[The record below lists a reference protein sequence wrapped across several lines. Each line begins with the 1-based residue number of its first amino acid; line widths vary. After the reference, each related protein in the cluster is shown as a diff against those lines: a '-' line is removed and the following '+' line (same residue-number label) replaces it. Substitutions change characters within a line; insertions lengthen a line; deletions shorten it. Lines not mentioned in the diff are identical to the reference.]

1 MATNK
6 TVFFLIGILLIVLG
20 ASMLAP
26 YSLQIVFREN
36 SHSFISASFVTI
48 FIGVLFVLANLERE
62 FKLNL
67 RQTFLFSSL
76 AWIMVALF
84 GSLPFL
90 LSTQNFTLSEAF
102 FESMSGITTT
112 GATIISDLDNSPK
125 SILLWRAIMQWLGG
139 IGIVVMAITILP
151 LLKVGGMQLFK
162 MEGPDSTEKILPRT
176 IEVATIIIS
185 TYIALTFLCG
195 FFYWTFG
202 MSIFDSVS
210 HAMTTIATGGF
221 STHNDSIGY
230 FNSSNIEIVAS
241 IFIILGSIPFIS
253 YLKFA
258 QGNKKVFFQD
268 VQIRGLIYLLA
279 LSIFVM
285 FLYLLFI
292 NNESN
297 LFDKIRISSFNVI
310 SILSGTGYVTDD
322 FGLWGKFSLIFF
334 LLLMFIG
341 GCAGSTACGIK
352 IFRLQMLLIFLKN
365 QIKKII
371 SPNSVIILKYNNQK
385 ISDNFI
391 NSVIIFI
398 FTFLFI
404 FLIIAMLLSISG
416 LDFITSISGAASS
429 ISNVGPGLGDIIGP
443 NGNYKDIPDI
453 SKWILSAGMLLGR
466 LELFAVLVY
475 SFRLFGEINYGNL

>member
-6 TVFFLIGILLIVLG
+6 TVFFLIGILLVVLG
-20 ASMLAP
+20 SSMLAP
-26 YSLQIVFREN
+26 YAIQVILNEK

-48 FIGVLFVLANLERE
+48 FIGVLFILANLEKE

-76 AWIMVALF
+76 AWFMVAAF

-185 TYIALTFLCG
+185 TYIVLTFICG
-195 FFYWTFG
+195 LFYWIFG
-202 MSIFDSVS
+202 MTVFDSVS

-221 STHNDSIGY
+221 STHNDSIG
-230 FNSSNIEIVAS
+230 FFKNSNIEIVAS

-258 QGNKKVFFQD
+258 QGNKKIFFQD
-268 VQIRGLIYLLA
+268 VQIKGLIYLLA
-279 LSIFVM
+279 ISIFIM
-285 FLYLLFI
+285 FFYLILI
-292 NNESN
+292 NYESS
-297 LFDKIRISSFNVI
+297 LLDKIRISSFNVI

-365 QIKKII
+365 QIKKLV
-371 SPNSVIILKYNNQK
+371 SPNSVIITKYNNQK
-385 ISDNFI
+385 ISDSFI

-416 LDFITSISGAASS
+416 LDLITSISGAASS

-443 NGNYKDIPDI
+443 NGNYRDIPDL

-466 LELFAVLVY
+466 LELFAVLVLFFP
-475 SFRLFGEINYGNL
+475 SFWRN

>member
-26 YSLQIVFREN
+26 YSIQVIYTEN
-36 SHSFISASFVTI
+36 SHSFISSSFVTI
-48 FIGVLFVLANLERE
+48 FIGILFVLANLEKE

-67 RQTFLFSSL
+67 RQTFLFSTL
-76 AWIMVALF
+76 AWLMVAIF

-90 LSTQNFTLSEAF
+90 LSANEFTISEAF

-162 MEGPDSTEKILPRT
+162 MEGPDTTEKILPRT
-176 IEVATIIIS
+176 IEVAAIIIS
-185 TYIALTFLCG
+185 TYVALTFLCG
-195 FFYWTFG
+195 LFYWLFG
-202 MSIFDSVS
+202 MTIFDSVC

-221 STHNDSIGY
+221 STHNDSIG
-230 FNSSNIEIVAS
+230 FFKNSNIEIIAS
-241 IFIILGSIPFIS
+241 LFIILGSIPFIS
-253 YLKFA
+253 YLKFS
-258 QGNKKVFFQD
+258 QGNRKIFFND
-268 VQIRGLIYLLA
+268 VQIKGLIYLLIISTA
-279 LSIFVM
+279 IMFV
-285 FLYLLFI
+285 YLLFI
-292 NNESN
+292 NFESS
-297 LFDKIRISSFNVI
+297 LIDKIRISSFNVI

-322 FGLWGKFSLIFF
+322 FGLWGKFSLVFF
-334 LLLMFIG
+334 LFLMFIG

-352 IFRLQMLLIFLKN
+352 IFRLQMLLIFLKD
-365 QIKKII
+365 QIKKLIY
-371 SPNSVIILKYNNQK
+371 PNSVIITKYNNQK
-385 ISDNFI
+385 ISDDFI
-391 NSVIIFI
+391 KSVIIFI

-429 ISNVGPGLGDIIGP
+429 ISNVGPGLGEMIGP
-443 NGNYKDIPDI
+443 NGNYKALPDL
-453 SKWILSAGMLLGR
+453 SKWILAAGMLLGR
-466 LELFAVLVY
+466 LELFAVLVLFFP
-475 SFRLFGEINYGNL
+475 SFWRN

>member
-26 YSLQIVFREN
+26 YVLQVVLDEG

-48 FIGVLFVLANLERE
+48 FIGILFVLANLEKE

-76 AWIMVALF
+76 AWVTVAIF

-90 LSTQNFTLSEAF
+90 LSTQNFSFSEAF

-185 TYIALTFLCG
+185 TYIILTLTCG
-195 FFYWTFG
+195 FFYWIFG
-202 MSIFDSVS
+202 MTIFDSIS

-221 STHNDSIGY
+221 STHNDSIG
-230 FNSSNIEIVAS
+230 FFKSSNIEMVAS

-253 YLKFA
+253 YLKFT

-268 VQIRGLIYLLA
+268 VQIRGLIYLL
-279 LSIFVM
+279 LISIIIM
-285 FLYLLFI
+285 FLYLLLI
-292 NNESN
+292 NDESS

-334 LLLMFIG
+334 LALMFIG

-371 SPNSVIILKYNNQK
+371 SPNSVIITKYNNQK

-443 NGNYKDIPDI
+443 NGNYKDIPDS

-466 LELFAVLVY
+466 LELFAVLVLFFP
-475 SFRLFGEINYGNL
+475 SFWRG

>member
-1 MATNK
+1 MTSNK

-20 ASMLAP
+20 LSMLAP
-26 YSLQIVFREN
+26 YSMQVIYKEN
-36 SHSFISASFVTI
+36 SHSFISSSFVTI
-48 FIGVLFVLANLERE
+48 FIGILCILANLEKDL
-62 FKLNL
+62 KLNL
-67 RQTFLFSSL
+67 RQTFLFSTL
-76 AWIMVALF
+76 AWVTVAIF
-84 GSLPFL
+84 GSLPFI
-90 LSTQNFTLSEAF
+90 LSNQTFSFSDAF

-176 IEVATIIIS
+176 IEVAAIIIS
-185 TYIALTFLCG
+185 TYVILTLFCG
-195 FFYWTFG
+195 LFYWLFG
-202 MSIFDSVS
+202 MTIFDSFC

-221 STHNDSIGY
+221 STHNDSIG
-230 FNSSNIEIVAS
+230 FFKSSNIEIVAS

-253 YLKFA
+253 YLKFS
-258 QGNKKVFFQD
+258 QGNTKVFFQD
-268 VQIRGLIYLLA
+268 IQIKGLIYLLIIST
-279 LSIFVM
+279 LIM

-292 NNESN
+292 NYESN
-297 LFDKIRISSFNVI
+297 LFEKIRISSFNVI

-334 LLLMFIG
+334 LFLMFIG

-365 QIKKII
+365 QLKKLIY
-371 SPNSVIILKYNNQK
+371 PNSVIITKYNNQK
-385 ISDNFI
+385 ISDDFI
-391 NSVIIFI
+391 RSVIIFI
-398 FTFLFI
+398 FSFLFI

-416 LDFITSISGAASS
+416 LDFVTSISGAASS
-429 ISNVGPGLGDIIGP
+429 ISNVGPGLGEIIGP
-443 NGNYKDIPDI
+443 DGNYKSLPDL
-453 SKWILSAGMLLGR
+453 SKWILAIGMLLGR
-466 LELFAVLVY
+466 LELFAVLVLFFP
-475 SFRLFGEINYGNL
+475 SFWRN

>member
-6 TVFFLIGILLIVLG
+6 TVFFLIGVLLIVLG
-20 ASMLAP
+20 TSMLAP
-26 YSLQIVFREN
+26 YMVQVILNEG
-36 SHSFISASFVTI
+36 SHSFIASSFVTI
-48 FIGVLFVLANLERE
+48 FIGVLFILANLEKE

-67 RQTFLFSSL
+67 RQTFLFSSM
-76 AWIMVALF
+76 AWVMIAIF

-90 LSTQNFTLSEAF
+90 LSTIEFSFSEAF

-151 LLKVGGMQLFK
+151 LLKVGGMQFFK

-185 TYIALTFLCG
+185 TYIILTFLCG
-195 FFYWTFG
+195 FFYWIFG
-202 MSIFDSVS
+202 MTLFDSIS

-221 STHNDSIGY
+221 STHNESIGF
-230 FNSSNIEIVAS
+230 FNNSNIELVAS

-258 QGNKKVFFQD
+258 QGNRKIFLQD
-268 VQIRGLIYLLA
+268 VQIKGLIYLLVI
-279 LSIFVM
+279 SITIM
-285 FLYLLFI
+285 FIYLFFI
-292 NNESN
+292 DYESSV
-297 LFDKIRISSFNVI
+297 FDKIRISSFNVI

-322 FGLWGKFSLIFF
+322 FSLWGKFSLIFF

-365 QIKKII
+365 QIKKLL
-371 SPNSVIILKYNNQK
+371 SPNSVIISKYNNQK

-443 NGNYKDIPDI
+443 NGNYKDIPDL
-453 SKWILSAGMLLGR
+453 SKWILSIGMLLGR
-466 LELFAVLVY
+466 LELFAVLVLFFP
-475 SFRLFGEINYGNL
+475 SFWRN

>member
-20 ASMLAP
+20 AFMLAP
-26 YSLQIVFREN
+26 YTLQIIFDEG
-36 SHSFISASFVTI
+36 SHSFISASFITI
-48 FIGVLFVLANLERE
+48 FIGILFILANLEKE

-90 LSTQNFTLSEAF
+90 LSTQNFSFSEAF

-139 IGIVVMAITILP
+139 IRIVVMAITILP

-176 IEVATIIIS
+176 IEVAAIIIS
-185 TYIALTFLCG
+185 VYITLTLLCG
-195 FFYWTFG
+195 FFYWIFG
-202 MSIFDSVS
+202 MTIFDSVS

-221 STHNDSIGY
+221 STHNDSIG
-230 FNSSNIEIVAS
+230 FFQNPNIEIIAS

-253 YLKFA
+253 YLNFA
-258 QGNKKVFFQD
+258 RGNKQVFFQD
-268 VQIRGLIYLLA
+268 VQIKGLIYLLVI
-279 LSIFVM
+279 SIVIM
-285 FLYLLFI
+285 FFYLLSI
-292 NNESN
+292 NNESS

-365 QIKKII
+365 QIKKLFA
-371 SPNSVIILKYNNQK
+371 PNTVIITKYNNQK
-385 ISDNFI
+385 ISDDFI

-398 FTFLFI
+398 FSFLFI
-404 FLIIAMLLSISG
+404 FLIIAVLLSISG

-429 ISNVGPGLGDIIGP
+429 ISNVGPGLGDMIGP

-453 SKWILSAGMLLGR
+453 SKWILSFGMLLGR
-466 LELFAVLVY
+466 LELFAVLVLFFP
-475 SFRLFGEINYGNL
+475 SFWRN

>member
-1 MATNK
+1 MTSNK
-6 TVFFLIGILLIVLG
+6 TVFFLIGVLLIVLG
-20 ASMLAP
+20 LSMLAP
-26 YSLQIVFREN
+26 YSMQILYKEN
-36 SHSFISASFVTI
+36 SHSFISSSFVTI
-48 FIGVLFVLANLERE
+48 FIGILCVLANLEKDL
-62 FKLNL
+62 KLNL
-67 RQTFLFSSL
+67 RQTFLFSTL
-76 AWIMVALF
+76 AWVMVAIF

-90 LSTQNFTLSEAF
+90 LSSQTFSFSDAF

-162 MEGPDSTEKILPRT
+162 MEGPDTTEKILPRT
-176 IEVATIIIS
+176 IEVAAIIIS
-185 TYIALTFLCG
+185 TYIVLTLFCG
-195 FFYWTFG
+195 FFYWIFG
-202 MSIFDSVS
+202 MTIFDSIC

-221 STHNDSIGY
+221 STHNDSIG
-230 FNSSNIEIVAS
+230 FFKNSNIEIVAS

-253 YLKFA
+253 YLKFS
-258 QGNKKVFFQD
+258 QGNRRIFFQD
-268 VQIRGLIYLLA
+268 VQIKGLIYLLMI
-279 LSIFVM
+279 SISIM

-292 NNESN
+292 NYESN

-334 LLLMFIG
+334 LFLMFIG

-365 QIKKII
+365 QVKKLLY
-371 SPNSVIILKYNNQK
+371 PNSVIITKYNNHK
-385 ISDNFI
+385 ISDDFI
-391 NSVIIFI
+391 RSVIIFI
-398 FTFLFI
+398 FSFLFI

-416 LDFITSISGAASS
+416 LDFVTSISGAASS
-429 ISNVGPGLGDIIGP
+429 ISNVGPGLGEIIGP
-443 NGNYKDIPDI
+443 DGNYKNLPDL
-453 SKWILSAGMLLGR
+453 SKWILATGMLLGR
-466 LELFAVLVY
+466 LELFAVLVLFFP
-475 SFRLFGEINYGNL
+475 SFWRN

>member
-6 TVFFLIGILLIVLG
+6 TVFFLIGVLLIVLG

-26 YSLQIVFREN
+26 YSLQLIFKED
-36 SHSFISASFVTI
+36 SHSFISASIVTI
-48 FIGVLFVLANLERE
+48 FIGSLFVLGNLEKE

-76 AWIMVALF
+76 AWIMIAVF

-90 LSTQNFTLSEAF
+90 LSTEEFSFSDAF

-112 GATIISDLDNSPK
+112 GATIISNLDNSPK

-151 LLKVGGMQLFK
+151 LLQVGGMQLFK

-176 IEVATIIIS
+176 IEVAATIISI
-185 TYIALTFLCG
+185 YIILTFLCG
-195 FFYWTFG
+195 FFYWIFG
-202 MSIFDSVS
+202 MTIFDSIS
-210 HAMTTIATGGF
+210 HSMTTIATGGF
-221 STHNDSIGY
+221 STHDDSIG
-230 FNSSNIEIVAS
+230 FFKNSYIEIVSS

-253 YLKFA
+253 YLKFV
-258 QGNKKVFFQD
+258 QGNRKVFFQD
-268 VQIRGLIYLLA
+268 VQIKGLIYLL
-279 LSIFVM
+279 LISIAVM
-285 FLYLLFI
+285 FFYLLLTD
-292 NNESN
+292 NEADI
-297 LFDKIRISSFNVI
+297 FDNIRISSFNVI

-334 LLLMFIG
+334 LFLMFIG

-365 QIKKII
+365 QIKKLI
-371 SPNSVIILKYNNQK
+371 SPNSVIITKYNNQK

-398 FTFLFI
+398 FTFLFV
-404 FLIIAMLLSISG
+404 FFIIAMLLSISG

-429 ISNVGPGLGDIIGP
+429 ISNVGPGLGDMIGP
-443 NGNYKDIPDI
+443 NGNYKNIPDL
-453 SKWILSAGMLLGR
+453 SKWILSFGMLLGR
-466 LELFAVLVY
+466 LELFAVLVLFFP
-475 SFRLFGEINYGNL
+475 SFWRN

>member
-1 MATNK
+1 MVTNK

-26 YSLQIVFREN
+26 YFIQVMYKEN
-36 SHSFISASFVTI
+36 SHSFVSSSFVTI
-48 FIGVLFVLANLERE
+48 FIGILFVLANLEKE

-67 RQTFLFSSL
+67 RQTFLFSTL
-76 AWIMVALF
+76 AWLMVAIF

-90 LSTQNFTLSEAF
+90 LSANEFTISDAF

-112 GATIISDLDNSPK
+112 GATVISNLDNSPK

-162 MEGPDSTEKILPRT
+162 MEGPDITEKILPRT
-176 IEVATIIIS
+176 IEVAVIIIS
-185 TYIALTFLCG
+185 TYVALTFICG
-195 FFYWTFG
+195 FFYWLFG
-202 MSIFDSVS
+202 MSIFDSVC

-221 STHNDSIGY
+221 STHNDSIG
-230 FNSSNIEIVAS
+230 FFKNSNIEIIAS

-253 YLKFA
+253 YLKFS
-258 QGNKKVFFQD
+258 QGNRKIFFND
-268 VQIRGLIYLLA
+268 VQIKGLIYLLII
-279 LSIFVM
+279 SITVM
-285 FLYLLFI
+285 FIYLLFI
-292 NNESN
+292 NFESSIV
-297 LFDKIRISSFNVI
+297 DKIRISSFNVI

-322 FGLWGKFSLIFF
+322 FGLWGKFSLVFF
-334 LLLMFIG
+334 LFLMFIG

-365 QIKKII
+365 QIKKLI
-371 SPNSVIILKYNNQK
+371 SPNSVIITKYNNQR
-385 ISDNFI
+385 ISDDFI
-391 NSVIIFI
+391 KSVIIFI

-429 ISNVGPGLGDIIGP
+429 ISNVGPGLGEMIGP
-443 NGNYKDIPDI
+443 NGNYKSLPDL

-466 LELFAVLVY
+466 LELFAVLVLFFP
-475 SFRLFGEINYGNL
+475 SFWRN

>member
-20 ASMLAP
+20 VSMLAP
-26 YSLQIVFREN
+26 YSIQVMYEEN
-36 SHSFISASFVTI
+36 SHSFVSSSFVTI
-48 FIGVLFVLANLERE
+48 FIGILFILANLEKE

-67 RQTFLFSSL
+67 RQTFLFSTL
-76 AWIMVALF
+76 AWLMVAIF

-90 LSTQNFTLSEAF
+90 LSSSEFTLSEAF

-176 IEVATIIIS
+176 IEVAAIIIS
-185 TYIALTFLCG
+185 TYVALTFFCAL
-195 FFYWTFG
+195 FYWIFG
-202 MSIFDSVS
+202 MTIFDSVC

-221 STHNDSIGY
+221 STHNDSIG
-230 FNSSNIEIVAS
+230 FFKNSNIEIVAS

-253 YLKFA
+253 YLKFS
-258 QGNKKVFFQD
+258 QGNRKIFFTD
-268 VQIRGLIYLLA
+268 VQIKGLIYLLLISTA
-279 LSIFVM
+279 IM
-285 FLYLLFI
+285 FIYLLFI
-292 NNESN
+292 NFESS
-297 LFDKIRISSFNVI
+297 LVDKIRISSFNVI

-334 LLLMFIG
+334 LFLMFIG

-365 QIKKII
+365 QIKKLIH
-371 SPNSVIILKYNNQK
+371 PNSVIITKYNNQK
-385 ISDNFI
+385 ISDDFI
-391 NSVIIFI
+391 KSVIIFI

-429 ISNVGPGLGDIIGP
+429 ISNVGPGLGDMIGP
-443 NGNYKDIPDI
+443 NGNYKALPDL
-453 SKWILSAGMLLGR
+453 SKWVLSAGMLLGR
-466 LELFAVLVY
+466 LELFAVLVLFFP
-475 SFRLFGEINYGNL
+475 SFWRN

>member
-20 ASMLAP
+20 VSMLAP
-26 YSLQIVFREN
+26 YTLQVFLDEG

-48 FIGVLFVLANLERE
+48 FIGVLFILANLEKE
-62 FKLNL
+62 YKLNL
-67 RQTFLFSSL
+67 KQTFLFSSL
-76 AWIMVALF
+76 AWVMVAIF

-90 LSTQNFTLSEAF
+90 LSNQNFSLSEAF

-162 MEGPDSTEKILPRT
+162 MEGPESTEKILPRT

-185 TYIALTFLCG
+185 TYIILTFICG

-202 MSIFDSVS
+202 MTIFDSVS
-210 HAMTTIATGGF
+210 HSMTTIATGGF
-221 STHNDSIGY
+221 STHNESIGY
-230 FNSSNIEIVAS
+230 FKSSNIEIVAS
-241 IFIILGSIPFIS
+241 IFIILGSIPFLS

-258 QGNKKVFFQD
+258 KGNRKVFFQD
-268 VQIRGLIYLLA
+268 MQIKGLLYLLVI
-279 LSIFVM
+279 SIFVM
-285 FLYLLFI
+285 FFYLFFI
-292 NNESN
+292 NYESS
-297 LFDKIRISSFNVI
+297 LFEKFRISSFNVI

-365 QIKKII
+365 QIKKFI
-371 SPNSVIILKYNNQK
+371 SPNSVIINKYNNQK
-385 ISDNFI
+385 YQ
-391 NSVIIFI
+391 II
-398 FTFLFI
+398 L
-404 FLIIAMLLSISG
+404 LIL
-416 LDFITSISGAASS
+416 
-429 ISNVGPGLGDIIGP
+429 
-443 NGNYKDIPDI
+443 
-453 SKWILSAGMLLGR
+453 
-466 LELFAVLVY
+466 
-475 SFRLFGEINYGNL
+475 